1 MIYPICAASAA
12 SKRKFA
18 PTFFVTIGTIWAM
31 TRWLEKCWC
40 LALIGF
46 AASLFGATQSAH
58 SQTDYTLDEFDHWK
72 PSEAPSSV
80 DEQLQQARVA
90 LANGDAARALNLSEN
105 FLENNPLG
113 QGRAVASLIQGDAQ
127 LALGNEY
134 KALFAYEDVAR
145 RHTSSTSF
153 IPALEREYE
162 IAKAYAHGL
171 RKRFLG
177 TFRWID
183 AGDDAQEIFI
193 RIQERLP
200 GSELAEKAGMELAD
214 YYFRIRDMPLAADA
228 YDLFVQNYPRSKRVN
243 KAKLRLI
250 YSYYAQFKGP
260 QYDASGLRE
269 ATSRLKLLQADDPAL
284 AQQIGAEALLV
295 RVYESEAA
303 KLLNDARWY
312 QSMGDFISTELT
324 LRSLVKRFPKSI
336 ATIEALRI
344 APGVVAKLP
353 EGVAKDCPNYADLQS
368 ALIGTPK
375 VAEPTGVAPE
385 VIAPLPAI
393 SETSLEE
400 PVGNAALPPEDVIK
414 APSTPAPTT
423 EPTPTP
429 DQPK

>member
-1 MIYPICAASAA
+1 MPNASSCRHGIQAIATIPTMIRRLQLSSLLA
-12 SKRKFA
+12 
-18 PTFFVTIGTIWAM
+18 VIG
-31 TRWLEKCWC
+31 
-40 LALIGF
+40 G
-46 AASLFGATQSAH
+46 AASLFTMTSTALA
-58 SQTDYTLDEFDHWK
+58 QTEYTLDDFDRWT
-72 PSEAPSSV
+72 PSPSPSPV

-113 QGRAVASLIQGDAQ
+113 QGRADALLIQGDAQ
-127 LALGNEY
+127 LALGYEY

-145 RHTSSTSF
+145 RYSSTTSF

-200 GSELAEKAGMELAD
+200 GSELAEKAGMELSD
-214 YYFRIRDMPLAADA
+214 YYFRIRDMPLAADS

-303 KLLNDARWY
+303 KLLNDALWY
-312 QSMGDFISTELT
+312 QGMGDFISTELT
-324 LRSLVKRFPKSI
+324 LRSLVNRFPKSI
-336 ATIEALRI
+336 ATIEALKI

-353 EGVAKDCPNYADLQS
+353 ALTAKGCPDYAQLQS
-368 ALIGTPK
+368 ILLGTPRM
-375 VAEPTGVAPE
+375 VEPTGVVAEPE
-385 VIAPLPAI
+385 APLPAVA
-393 SETSLEE
+393 ETTSAK
-400 PVGNAALPPEDVIK
+400 PVAGAELPPQDQTTLPQTPS
-414 APSTPAPTT
+414 APAS
-423 EPTPTP
+423 P

>member
-1 MIYPICAASAA
+1 MPNASSCRHGIQAIATIPTMIRRLQLSSLLA
-12 SKRKFA
+12 
-18 PTFFVTIGTIWAM
+18 VIG
-31 TRWLEKCWC
+31 
-40 LALIGF
+40 G
-46 AASLFGATQSAH
+46 AASLFTMTSTALA
-58 SQTDYTLDEFDHWK
+58 QTEYTLDDFDRWT
-72 PSEAPSSV
+72 PSPSPSPV

-113 QGRAVASLIQGDAQ
+113 QGRADALLIQGDAQ
-127 LALGNEY
+127 LALGYEY

-145 RHTSSTSF
+145 RYSSTTSF

-171 RKRFLG
+171 RKRFMG

-200 GSELAEKAGMELAD
+200 GSELAEKAGMELSD
-214 YYFRIRDMPLAADA
+214 YYFRIRDMPLAADS

-303 KLLNDARWY
+303 KLLNDALWY
-312 QSMGDFISTELT
+312 QGMGDFISTELT
-324 LRSLVKRFPKSI
+324 LRSLVNRFPKSI
-336 ATIEALRI
+336 ATIEALKI

-353 EGVAKDCPNYADLQS
+353 ALTAKGCPDYAQLQS
-368 ALIGTPK
+368 ILLGTPRM
-375 VAEPTGVAPE
+375 VEPTGVVAEPE
-385 VIAPLPAI
+385 APLPAVAETT
-393 SETSLEE
+393 SEK
-400 PVGNAALPPEDVIK
+400 PVAGATLPPQDQTTLPQTPS
-414 APSTPAPTT
+414 APSS
-423 EPTPTP
+423 P

>member
-31 TRWLEKCWC
+31 IRWLEKCWC

-193 RIQERLP
+193 RIQ
-200 GSELAEKAGMELAD
+200 
-214 YYFRIRDMPLAADA
+214 
-228 YDLFVQNYPRSKRVN
+228 
-243 KAKLRLI
+243 
-250 YSYYAQFKGP
+250 
-260 QYDASGLRE
+260 
-269 ATSRLKLLQADDPAL
+269 
-284 AQQIGAEALLV
+284 
-295 RVYESEAA
+295 
-303 KLLNDARWY
+303 
-312 QSMGDFISTELT
+312 
-324 LRSLVKRFPKSI
+324 
-336 ATIEALRI
+336 
-344 APGVVAKLP
+344 
-353 EGVAKDCPNYADLQS
+353 
-368 ALIGTPK
+368 
-375 VAEPTGVAPE
+375 
-385 VIAPLPAI
+385 
-393 SETSLEE
+393 
-400 PVGNAALPPEDVIK
+400 
-414 APSTPAPTT
+414 
-423 EPTPTP
+423 
-429 DQPK
+429 

>member
-1 MIYPICAASAA
+1 MIRRLQLSGFLSVISACA
-12 SKRKFA
+12 
-18 PTFFVTIGTIWAM
+18 
-31 TRWLEKCWC
+31 C
-40 LALIGF
+40 LFTTTEL
-46 AASLFGATQSAH
+46 AH
-58 SQTDYTLDEFDHWK
+58 AQTDYTLDDFDHWT
-72 PSEAPSSV
+72 PSKVPSPV

-113 QGRAVASLIQGDAQ
+113 QGRADALLIQGDAQ
-127 LALGNEY
+127 LALGYEY

-145 RHTSSTSF
+145 RYSSSASF

-171 RKRFLG
+171 RKRFIG

-200 GSELAEKAGMELAD
+200 GSELAEKAGMELSD
-214 YYFRIRDMPLAADA
+214 YYFRIRDMPLAADS

-269 ATSRLKLLQADDPAL
+269 ATSRLKLLQADNPAL

-303 KLLNDARWY
+303 KLLNDALWY
-312 QSMGDFISTELT
+312 RTMGDFISTELT
-324 LRSLVKRFPKSI
+324 LRSLVNKFPKSI
-336 ATIEALRI
+336 ATIEALKI
-344 APGVVAKLP
+344 APDVVAKLP
-353 EGVAKDCPNYADLQS
+353 AIVAKGCPDYAQLQS
-368 ALIGTPK
+368 TLLGTPK
-375 VAEPTGVAPE
+375 MVEPTGVAPE
-385 VIAPLPAI
+385 QEAPLPPVA
-393 SETSLEE
+393 ETTSQE
-400 PVGNAALPPEDVIK
+400 PVAGATLPLEDQPTK
-414 APSTPAPTT
+414 PDAPTSTPAP
-423 EPTPTP
+423 

>member
-1 MIYPICAASAA
+1 MIYVNLSRKIPLASTSPQRHSLAGIATIPTMIRRSQLNGFLAVIGACA
-12 SKRKFA
+12 
-18 PTFFVTIGTIWAM
+18 
-31 TRWLEKCWC
+31 C
-40 LALIGF
+40 LFTTTERAL
-46 AASLFGATQSAH
+46 A
-58 SQTDYTLDEFDHWK
+58 QTEYTLDDFDRWT
-72 PSEAPSSV
+72 PSKAPSPV

-113 QGRAVASLIQGDAQ
+113 QGRADAFLIQGDAQ
-127 LALGNEY
+127 LALSNEY
-134 KALFAYEDVAR
+134 KALFAYEEVAR
-145 RHTSSTSF
+145 RYTSTTSF

-171 RKRFLG
+171 RKRFMG

-200 GSELAEKAGMELAD
+200 GSELAEKAGMELSD

-303 KLLNDARWY
+303 KLLNDALWY
-312 QSMGDFISTELT
+312 KDMGDFISTELT

-336 ATIEALRI
+336 ATIEALKI
-344 APGVVAKLP
+344 APDVVAKLP
-353 EGVAKDCPNYADLQS
+353 ALVAKGCPDYAQLQS
-368 ALIGTPK
+368 ILLGTPRM
-375 VAEPTGVAPE
+375 VEPTGVVANPE
-385 VIAPLPAI
+385 APLPAVA
-393 SETSLEE
+393 ETTSQK
-400 PVGNAALPPEDVIK
+400 PVDGAALAPQDQTTLPPI
-414 APSTPAPTT
+414 PSTPASA
-423 EPTPTP
+423 

>member
-1 MIYPICAASAA
+1 MQILFANASASRHSLSVIA
-12 SKRKFA
+12 TI
-18 PTFFVTIGTIWAM
+18 PTMIRRIQLSVFVAVMG
-31 TRWLEKCWC
+31 
-40 LALIGF
+40 
-46 AASLFGATQSAH
+46 FGAGLFATAECALA
-58 SQTDYTLDEFDHWK
+58 QTDYTLDEFDRWK
-72 PSEAPSSV
+72 PSEVPSPV

-90 LANGDAARALNLSEN
+90 LANGDAARAKNLSDN

-113 QGRAVASLIQGDAQ
+113 QGRAEAFLILGDAQ

-145 RHTSSTSF
+145 RYSSTSSF
-153 IPALEREYE
+153 IPALEREFE

-171 RKRFLG
+171 RKKFLG
-177 TFRWID
+177 TFRWLD

-200 GSELAEKAGMELAD
+200 GSELAEKAGMELSD
-214 YYFRIRDMPLAADA
+214 YYFRIRDMPLAADS
-228 YDLFVQNYPRSKRVN
+228 YDLFVQNYPRSKQVN

-303 KLLNDARWY
+303 KLLNDAMWY
-312 QSMGDFISTELT
+312 QSMGDYISTELT
-324 LRSLVKRFPKSI
+324 LRSLVNRFPKSI
-336 ATIEALRI
+336 ATIQALKI

-353 EGVAKDCPNYADLQS
+353 ERVAKNCPDYAQLQS
-368 ALIGTPK
+368 TLLGTPNIN
-375 VAEPTGVAPE
+375 EPTGVVPAAE
-385 VIAPLPAI
+385 IPLPAVDQTTPQQPVAGATLQ
-393 SETSLEE
+393 SEDQTTK
-400 PVGNAALPPEDVIK
+400 PAAPPS
-414 APSTPAPTT
+414 PP
-423 EPTPTP
+423 
-429 DQPK
+429 QPQ

>member
-1 MIYPICAASAA
+1 MPNASSCRHGIQAIATIPTMIRRLQLSSLLA
-12 SKRKFA
+12 
-18 PTFFVTIGTIWAM
+18 VIG
-31 TRWLEKCWC
+31 
-40 LALIGF
+40 G
-46 AASLFGATQSAH
+46 AASLFTMTSTALAQAE
-58 SQTDYTLDEFDHWK
+58 YTLDDFDRWT
-72 PSEAPSSV
+72 PSPSPSPV

-113 QGRAVASLIQGDAQ
+113 QGRADALLIQGDAQ
-127 LALGNEY
+127 LALGYEY

-145 RHTSSTSF
+145 RYSSTTSF

-171 RKRFLG
+171 RKRFMG

-200 GSELAEKAGMELAD
+200 GSELAEKAGMELSD
-214 YYFRIRDMPLAADA
+214 YYFRIRDMPLAADS

-303 KLLNDARWY
+303 KLLNDALWY
-312 QSMGDFISTELT
+312 QGMGDFISTELT
-324 LRSLVKRFPKSI
+324 LRSLVNRFPKSI
-336 ATIEALRI
+336 ATIEALKI

-353 EGVAKDCPNYADLQS
+353 ALTAKGCPDYAQLQS
-368 ALIGTPK
+368 ILLGTPRM
-375 VAEPTGVAPE
+375 VEPTGVVAEPE
-385 VIAPLPAI
+385 APLPAVAETT
-393 SETSLEE
+393 SEK
-400 PVGNAALPPEDVIK
+400 PVAGATLPPQDQTTLPQTPS
-414 APSTPAPTT
+414 APSS
-423 EPTPTP
+423 P

>member
-1 MIYPICAASAA
+1 MPNASSCRHGIQAIATIPTMIRRLQLSSLLA
-12 SKRKFA
+12 
-18 PTFFVTIGTIWAM
+18 VIGS
-31 TRWLEKCWC
+31 
-40 LALIGF
+40 
-46 AASLFGATQSAH
+46 AASLFTMTSPALA
-58 SQTDYTLDEFDHWK
+58 QTEYTLDDFDRWT
-72 PSEAPSSV
+72 PSPSPSPV

-113 QGRAVASLIQGDAQ
+113 QGRADALLIQGDAQ
-127 LALGNEY
+127 LALGYEY

-145 RHTSSTSF
+145 RYSSTTSF

-171 RKRFLG
+171 RKRFMG

-200 GSELAEKAGMELAD
+200 GSELAEKAGMELSD
-214 YYFRIRDMPLAADA
+214 YYFRIRDMPLAADS

-303 KLLNDARWY
+303 KLLNDALWY
-312 QSMGDFISTELT
+312 QGMGDFISTELT
-324 LRSLVKRFPKSI
+324 LRSLVNRFPKSI
-336 ATIEALRI
+336 ATIEALKI

-353 EGVAKDCPNYADLQS
+353 ALTAKGCPDYAQLQS
-368 ALIGTPK
+368 ILLGTPRM
-375 VAEPTGVAPE
+375 VEPTGVVAEPE
-385 VIAPLPAI
+385 APLPAVAETT
-393 SETSLEE
+393 SEK
-400 PVGNAALPPEDVIK
+400 PVAGATLPPQDQTTLPQTPS
-414 APSTPAPTT
+414 APSS
-423 EPTPTP
+423 P

>member
-1 MIYPICAASAA
+1 MIRRLQLSGFLSVMSACA
-12 SKRKFA
+12 
-18 PTFFVTIGTIWAM
+18 
-31 TRWLEKCWC
+31 C
-40 LALIGF
+40 LFTTTEL
-46 AASLFGATQSAH
+46 AH
-58 SQTDYTLDEFDHWK
+58 AQTDYTLDDFDHWT
-72 PSEAPSSV
+72 PSKVPSPV

-113 QGRAVASLIQGDAQ
+113 QGRADALLIQGDAQ
-127 LALGNEY
+127 LALGYEY

-145 RHTSSTSF
+145 RYSSSASF

-171 RKRFLG
+171 RKRFIG

-200 GSELAEKAGMELAD
+200 GSELAEKAGMELSD
-214 YYFRIRDMPLAADA
+214 YYFRIRDMPLAADS

-385 VIAPLPAI
+385 VIAPLPAV
-393 SETSLEE
+393 SETSPEE

-414 APSTPAPTT
+414 APPPPAPTT

-429 DQPK
+429 AQPK

>member
-1 MIYPICAASAA
+1 MIYVNLSRKIPLASTSPQRHSLAGIATIPTMIRRSQLNDFLAVIGACA
-12 SKRKFA
+12 
-18 PTFFVTIGTIWAM
+18 
-31 TRWLEKCWC
+31 C
-40 LALIGF
+40 LFTTTERAL
-46 AASLFGATQSAH
+46 A
-58 SQTDYTLDEFDHWK
+58 QTEYTLDDFDRWT
-72 PSEAPSSV
+72 PSKAPSPV

-113 QGRAVASLIQGDAQ
+113 QGRADALLIQGDAQ
-127 LALGNEY
+127 LALGYEY

-145 RHTSSTSF
+145 RYSSSASF

-171 RKRFLG
+171 RKRFIG

-200 GSELAEKAGMELAD
+200 GSELAEKAGMELSD
-214 YYFRIRDMPLAADA
+214 YYFRIRDMPLAADS

-303 KLLNDARWY
+303 KLLNDALWY
-312 QSMGDFISTELT
+312 ESMGDMISTELT
-324 LRSLVKRFPKSI
+324 LRSLVNKFPKSI
-336 ATIEALRI
+336 ATIQALKI
-344 APGVVAKLP
+344 APDIVAQLPQNVAK
-353 EGVAKDCPNYADLQS
+353 GCPNYADLQS

-375 VAEPTGVAPE
+375 MVEPTGVAPLAE
-385 VIAPLPAI
+385 PALPAVAQTLP
-393 SETSLEE
+393 EQ
-400 PVGNAALPPEDVIK
+400 PVAGATVAPEDLIK
-414 APSTPAPTT
+414 APPATTPA
-423 EPTPTP
+423 P

>member
-1 MIYPICAASAA
+1 MPNASSCRHGIQAIATIPTMIRRLQLSSLLA
-12 SKRKFA
+12 
-18 PTFFVTIGTIWAM
+18 VIG
-31 TRWLEKCWC
+31 
-40 LALIGF
+40 G
-46 AASLFGATQSAH
+46 AASLFTMTSPALA
-58 SQTDYTLDEFDHWK
+58 QTEYTLDDFDRWT
-72 PSEAPSSV
+72 PSPSPSPV

-113 QGRAVASLIQGDAQ
+113 QGRADALLIQGDAQ
-127 LALGNEY
+127 LALGYEY

-145 RHTSSTSF
+145 RYSSTTSF

-171 RKRFLG
+171 RKRFMG

-200 GSELAEKAGMELAD
+200 GSELAEKAGMELSD
-214 YYFRIRDMPLAADA
+214 YYFRIRDMPLAADS

-303 KLLNDARWY
+303 KLLNDALWY
-312 QSMGDFISTELT
+312 QGMGDFISTELT
-324 LRSLVKRFPKSI
+324 LRSLVNRFPKSI
-336 ATIEALRI
+336 ATIEALKI

-353 EGVAKDCPNYADLQS
+353 ALTAKGCPDYAQLQS
-368 ALIGTPK
+368 ILLGTPRM
-375 VAEPTGVAPE
+375 VEPTGVVAEPE
-385 VIAPLPAI
+385 APLPAVAETT
-393 SETSLEE
+393 SEK
-400 PVGNAALPPEDVIK
+400 PVAGATLPPQDQTTLPQTPS
-414 APSTPAPTT
+414 APSS
-423 EPTPTP
+423 P

>member
-1 MIYPICAASAA
+1 MIHRFQLSGFLSVMSACACL
-12 SKRKFA
+12 FA
-18 PTFFVTIGTIWAM
+18 TT
-31 TRWLEKCWC
+31 E
-40 LALIGF
+40 LAH
-46 AASLFGATQSAH
+46 A
-58 SQTDYTLDEFDHWK
+58 QTDYTLDDFDHWT
-72 PSEAPSSV
+72 PSKAPSPV

-113 QGRAVASLIQGDAQ
+113 QGRADALLIQGDAQ
-127 LALGNEY
+127 LALGYEY

-145 RHTSSTSF
+145 RYSSSASF

-171 RKRFLG
+171 RKRFIG

-200 GSELAEKAGMELAD
+200 GSELAEKAGMELSD
-214 YYFRIRDMPLAADA
+214 YYFRIRDMPLAADS

-303 KLLNDARWY
+303 KLLNDALWY
-312 QSMGDFISTELT
+312 ESMGDMISTELT
-324 LRSLVKRFPKSI
+324 LRSLVNKFPKSI
-336 ATIEALRI
+336 ATIKALKI
-344 APGVVAKLP
+344 APDIVAQLPQNVAK
-353 EGVAKDCPNYADLQS
+353 GCPNYADLQS

-375 VAEPTGVAPE
+375 MVEPTGVAPLAE
-385 VIAPLPAI
+385 PALPAVAQTLP
-393 SETSLEE
+393 EQ
-400 PVGNAALPPEDVIK
+400 PVAGATLAPEDVIK
-414 APSTPAPTT
+414 APPATTPS
-423 EPTPTP
+423 P

>member
-1 MIYPICAASAA
+1 MPNASSCRHGIQAIATIPTMIRRLQLSSLLA
-12 SKRKFA
+12 
-18 PTFFVTIGTIWAM
+18 VIG
-31 TRWLEKCWC
+31 
-40 LALIGF
+40 G
-46 AASLFGATQSAH
+46 AASLFTMTSTALA
-58 SQTDYTLDEFDHWK
+58 QTEYTLDDFDRWT
-72 PSEAPSSV
+72 PSPSPSPV

-113 QGRAVASLIQGDAQ
+113 QGRADALLIQGDAQ
-127 LALGNEY
+127 LALGYEY

-145 RHTSSTSF
+145 RYSSTTSF

-171 RKRFLG
+171 RKRFMG

-200 GSELAEKAGMELAD
+200 GSELAEKAGMELSD
-214 YYFRIRDMPLAADA
+214 YYFRIRDMPLAADS

-303 KLLNDARWY
+303 KLLNDALWY
-312 QSMGDFISTELT
+312 QGMGDFISTELT
-324 LRSLVKRFPKSI
+324 LRSLVNRFPKSI
-336 ATIEALRI
+336 ATIEALKI

-353 EGVAKDCPNYADLQS
+353 ALTAKGCPDYAQLQS
-368 ALIGTPK
+368 ILLGTPRM
-375 VAEPTGVAPE
+375 VEPTGVVAEPE
-385 VIAPLPAI
+385 APLPAVAETT
-393 SETSLEE
+393 SEK
-400 PVGNAALPPEDVIK
+400 PVGGATLPPQDQTTLPQTPS
-414 APSTPAPTT
+414 APSS
-423 EPTPTP
+423 P

>member
-1 MIYPICAASAA
+1 MPNASSCRHSIQAIATIPTMIRRLQLSSLLA
-12 SKRKFA
+12 
-18 PTFFVTIGTIWAM
+18 VIG
-31 TRWLEKCWC
+31 
-40 LALIGF
+40 G
-46 AASLFGATQSAH
+46 AASLFTMTSTALA
-58 SQTDYTLDEFDHWK
+58 QTEYTLDDFDRWT
-72 PSEAPSSV
+72 PSPSPSPV

-113 QGRAVASLIQGDAQ
+113 QGRADALLIQGGAQ
-127 LALGNEY
+127 LALGYEY

-145 RHTSSTSF
+145 RYSSTTSF

-171 RKRFLG
+171 RKRFMG

-200 GSELAEKAGMELAD
+200 GSELAEKAGMELSD
-214 YYFRIRDMPLAADA
+214 YYFRIRDMPLAADS

-303 KLLNDARWY
+303 KLLNDALWY
-312 QSMGDFISTELT
+312 QGMGDFISTELT
-324 LRSLVKRFPKSI
+324 LRSLVNHFPKSI
-336 ATIEALRI
+336 ATIEALKI

-353 EGVAKDCPNYADLQS
+353 ALTAKGCPDYAQLQS
-368 ALIGTPK
+368 TLLGTPK
-375 VAEPTGVAPE
+375 MIEPTGVVAEPE
-385 VIAPLPAI
+385 APLPAVAETT
-393 SETSLEE
+393 SET
-400 PVGNAALPPEDVIK
+400 PVAGATLPPQDQ
-414 APSTPAPTT
+414 TT
-423 EPTPTP
+423 LPPTPSAPPSP

>member
-1 MIYPICAASAA
+1 MPNASSCRHGIQAIATIPTMIRRLQLSSLLA
-12 SKRKFA
+12 
-18 PTFFVTIGTIWAM
+18 VIG
-31 TRWLEKCWC
+31 
-40 LALIGF
+40 G
-46 AASLFGATQSAH
+46 AASLFTMTSTALA
-58 SQTDYTLDEFDHWK
+58 QTEYTLDDFDRWT
-72 PSEAPSSV
+72 PSPSPSPV

-113 QGRAVASLIQGDAQ
+113 QGRADALLIQGDAQ
-127 LALGNEY
+127 LALGYEY

-145 RHTSSTSF
+145 RYSSTTSF

-171 RKRFLG
+171 RKRFMG

-200 GSELAEKAGMELAD
+200 GSELAEKAGMELSD
-214 YYFRIRDMPLAADA
+214 YYFRIRDMPLAADS

-303 KLLNDARWY
+303 KLLNDALWY
-312 QSMGDFISTELT
+312 QGMGDFISTELT
-324 LRSLVKRFPKSI
+324 LRSLVNRFPKSI
-336 ATIEALRI
+336 ATIEALKI

-353 EGVAKDCPNYADLQS
+353 ALTAKGCPDYAQLQS
-368 ALIGTPK
+368 ILLGTPRM
-375 VAEPTGVAPE
+375 VEPTGVVAEPE
-385 VIAPLPAI
+385 APLPAVAETT
-393 SETSLEE
+393 SEK
-400 PVGNAALPPEDVIK
+400 PVAGATLPPQDQTTLPPTPS
-414 APSTPAPTT
+414 APSS
-423 EPTPTP
+423 P

>member
-1 MIYPICAASAA
+1 MPNASSCRHGIQAIATIPTMIRRLQLSGLLA
-12 SKRKFA
+12 
-18 PTFFVTIGTIWAM
+18 VIG
-31 TRWLEKCWC
+31 
-40 LALIGF
+40 G
-46 AASLFGATQSAH
+46 AASLFTMTSSALA
-58 SQTDYTLDEFDHWK
+58 QTEYTLDDFDRWT
-72 PSEAPSSV
+72 PSPSPSPV

-113 QGRAVASLIQGDAQ
+113 QGRADAFLIQGDAQ
-127 LALGNEY
+127 LALGYEY

-145 RHTSSTSF
+145 RYSSTTSF

-171 RKRFLG
+171 RKRFMG

-200 GSELAEKAGMELAD
+200 GSELAEKAGMELSD
-214 YYFRIRDMPLAADA
+214 YYFRIRDMPLAADS

-303 KLLNDARWY
+303 KLLNDALWY
-312 QSMGDFISTELT
+312 QGMGDFISTELT
-324 LRSLVKRFPKSI
+324 LRSLVNRFPKSI
-336 ATIEALRI
+336 ATIEALKI

-353 EGVAKDCPNYADLQS
+353 ALTAKGCPDYAQLQS
-368 ALIGTPK
+368 TLLGTPRM
-375 VAEPTGVAPE
+375 VEPTGVVAEPE
-385 VIAPLPAI
+385 APLPAVA
-393 SETSLEE
+393 ETTSMK
-400 PVGNAALPPEDVIK
+400 PVAGASLPPQDQTTLPPTPS
-414 APSTPAPTT
+414 APSS
-423 EPTPTP
+423 P

>member
-1 MIYPICAASAA
+1 MCWHLA
-12 SKRKFA
+12 
-18 PTFFVTIGTIWAM
+18 VIGVG
-31 TRWLEKCWC
+31 
-40 LALIGF
+40 LALFSTAQITH
-46 AASLFGATQSAH
+46 A
-58 SQTDYTLDEFDHWK
+58 QTDYTLDDFDRWT
-72 PSEAPSSV
+72 PSKAPSPV

-113 QGRAVASLIQGDAQ
+113 QGRADALLIQGDSQ

-145 RHTSSTSF
+145 RYSSSTSF

-162 IAKAYAHGL
+162 IAKAYAYGL
-171 RKRFLG
+171 RKRFIG

-200 GSELAEKAGMELAD
+200 GSELAEKAGMELSD
-214 YYFRIRDMPLAADA
+214 YYFRIRDMPLAADS

-269 ATSRLKLLQADDPAL
+269 ATSRLKLLQADNPAL

-303 KLLNDARWY
+303 KLLNDALWY
-312 QSMGDFISTELT
+312 KTMGDFISTELT
-324 LRSLVKRFPKSI
+324 LRSLVNKFPKSI
-336 ATIEALRI
+336 ATIEALKI
-344 APGVVAKLP
+344 APDVVAKLP
-353 EGVAKDCPNYADLQS
+353 AIVAKGCPDYAQLQS
-368 ALIGTPK
+368 TLLGTPK
-375 VAEPTGVAPE
+375 MVEPTGVAPE
-385 VIAPLPAI
+385 REAPLPPVA
-393 SETSLEE
+393 ETTSQE
-400 PVGNAALPPEDVIK
+400 PVAGATLPLEDQPTK
-414 APSTPAPTT
+414 PDAPTSTPAP
-423 EPTPTP
+423 

>member
-1 MIYPICAASAA
+1 MPNASSCRHGIQAIATIPTMIRRLQLSSLLA
-12 SKRKFA
+12 
-18 PTFFVTIGTIWAM
+18 VIG
-31 TRWLEKCWC
+31 
-40 LALIGF
+40 G
-46 AASLFGATQSAH
+46 AASLFTMTSTALA
-58 SQTDYTLDEFDHWK
+58 QTEYTLDDFDRWT
-72 PSEAPSSV
+72 PSPSPSPV

-113 QGRAVASLIQGDAQ
+113 QGRADALLIQGDAQ
-127 LALGNEY
+127 LALGYEY

-145 RHTSSTSF
+145 RYSSTTSF

-200 GSELAEKAGMELAD
+200 GSELAEKAGMELSD
-214 YYFRIRDMPLAADA
+214 YYFRIRDMPLAADS

-303 KLLNDARWY
+303 KLLNDALWY
-312 QSMGDFISTELT
+312 QGMGDFISTELT
-324 LRSLVKRFPKSI
+324 LRSLVNRFPKSI
-336 ATIEALRI
+336 ATIEALKI

-353 EGVAKDCPNYADLQS
+353 ALTAKGCPDYAQLQS
-368 ALIGTPK
+368 ILLGTPRM
-375 VAEPTGVAPE
+375 VEPTGVVAEPE
-385 VIAPLPAI
+385 APLPAVAETT
-393 SETSLEE
+393 SEK
-400 PVGNAALPPEDVIK
+400 PVAGAALPPQDQTTLPQTPS
-414 APSTPAPTT
+414 APAS
-423 EPTPTP
+423 P

>member
-1 MIYPICAASAA
+1 MPNASSCRHGIQAIATIPTMIRRLQLSSLLA
-12 SKRKFA
+12 
-18 PTFFVTIGTIWAM
+18 VIG
-31 TRWLEKCWC
+31 
-40 LALIGF
+40 G
-46 AASLFGATQSAH
+46 AASLFTMTSTALA
-58 SQTDYTLDEFDHWK
+58 QTEYTLDDFDRWT
-72 PSEAPSSV
+72 PSPSPSPV

-113 QGRAVASLIQGDAQ
+113 QGRADALLIQGDAQ
-127 LALGNEY
+127 LALGYEY

-145 RHTSSTSF
+145 RYSSTTSF

-171 RKRFLG
+171 RKRFMG

-200 GSELAEKAGMELAD
+200 GSELAEKAGMELSD
-214 YYFRIRDMPLAADA
+214 YYFRIRDMPLAADS

-303 KLLNDARWY
+303 KLLNDALWY
-312 QSMGDFISTELT
+312 QGIGDFISTELT
-324 LRSLVKRFPKSI
+324 LRSLVNRFPKSI

-353 EGVAKDCPNYADLQS
+353 ALTAKGCPDYAQLQS
-368 ALIGTPK
+368 ILLGTPRM
-375 VAEPTGVAPE
+375 VEPTGVVAEPE
-385 VIAPLPAI
+385 APLPAVAETT
-393 SETSLEE
+393 SEK
-400 PVGNAALPPEDVIK
+400 PVAGATLPPQDQTTLPQTPS
-414 APSTPAPTT
+414 APSS
-423 EPTPTP
+423 P

>member
-1 MIYPICAASAA
+1 MPNASSCRHGIQAIATIPTMIRRLQLSSLLA
-12 SKRKFA
+12 
-18 PTFFVTIGTIWAM
+18 VIG
-31 TRWLEKCWC
+31 
-40 LALIGF
+40 GS
-46 AASLFGATQSAH
+46 ASLFTMTSTALA
-58 SQTDYTLDEFDHWK
+58 QTEYTLDDFDRWT
-72 PSEAPSSV
+72 PSPSPSPV

-113 QGRAVASLIQGDAQ
+113 QGRADALLIQGDAQ
-127 LALGNEY
+127 LALGYEY

-145 RHTSSTSF
+145 RYSSTTSF

-171 RKRFLG
+171 RKRFMG

-200 GSELAEKAGMELAD
+200 GSELAEKAGMELSD
-214 YYFRIRDMPLAADA
+214 YYFRIRDMPLAADS

-303 KLLNDARWY
+303 KLLNDALWY
-312 QSMGDFISTELT
+312 QGMGDFISTELT
-324 LRSLVKRFPKSI
+324 LRSLVNRFPKSI
-336 ATIEALRI
+336 ATIEALKI

-353 EGVAKDCPNYADLQS
+353 ALTAKGCPDYAQLQS
-368 ALIGTPK
+368 ILLGTPRM
-375 VAEPTGVAPE
+375 VEPTGVVAEPE
-385 VIAPLPAI
+385 APLPAVAETT
-393 SETSLEE
+393 SEK
-400 PVGNAALPPEDVIK
+400 PVAGATLPPQDQTTLPPTPS
-414 APSTPAPTT
+414 APSS
-423 EPTPTP
+423 P

>member
-1 MIYPICAASAA
+1 MPNASSCRHGIQAIATIPTMIRRLQLSSLLA
-12 SKRKFA
+12 
-18 PTFFVTIGTIWAM
+18 VIGS
-31 TRWLEKCWC
+31 
-40 LALIGF
+40 
-46 AASLFGATQSAH
+46 AASLFTMTSPALA
-58 SQTDYTLDEFDHWK
+58 QTEYTLDDFDRWT
-72 PSEAPSSV
+72 PSPSPSPV

-113 QGRAVASLIQGDAQ
+113 QGRADALLIQGDAQ
-127 LALGNEY
+127 LALGYEY

-145 RHTSSTSF
+145 RYSSTTSF

-171 RKRFLG
+171 RKRFMG

-200 GSELAEKAGMELAD
+200 GSELAEKAGMELSD
-214 YYFRIRDMPLAADA
+214 YYFRIRDMPLAADS

-303 KLLNDARWY
+303 KLLNDALWY
-312 QSMGDFISTELT
+312 QGMGDFISTELT
-324 LRSLVKRFPKSI
+324 LRSLVNRFPKSI
-336 ATIEALRI
+336 ATIEALKI

-353 EGVAKDCPNYADLQS
+353 ALTAKGCPDYAQLQS
-368 ALIGTPK
+368 ILLGTPRM
-375 VAEPTGVAPE
+375 VEPTGVVAEPE
-385 VIAPLPAI
+385 APLPAVAETT
-393 SETSLEE
+393 SEQ
-400 PVGNAALPPEDVIK
+400 PVAGATLPPQDQTTLPQTPS
-414 APSTPAPTT
+414 APSS
-423 EPTPTP
+423 P

>member
-1 MIYPICAASAA
+1 MIRRLQLSGFLSVMSACA
-12 SKRKFA
+12 
-18 PTFFVTIGTIWAM
+18 
-31 TRWLEKCWC
+31 C
-40 LALIGF
+40 LFTTTEL
-46 AASLFGATQSAH
+46 AH
-58 SQTDYTLDEFDHWK
+58 AQTDYTLDDFDHWT
-72 PSEAPSSV
+72 PSKVPSPV

-113 QGRAVASLIQGDAQ
+113 QGRADALLIQGDAQ
-127 LALGNEY
+127 LALGYEY

-145 RHTSSTSF
+145 RYSSSASF

-171 RKRFLG
+171 RKRFIG

-200 GSELAEKAGMELAD
+200 GSELAEKAGMELSD
-214 YYFRIRDMPLAADA
+214 YYFRIRDMPLAADS

-303 KLLNDARWY
+303 KLLNDALWY
-312 QSMGDFISTELT
+312 ESMGDMISTELT
-324 LRSLVKRFPKSI
+324 LRSLVNKFPKSI
-336 ATIEALRI
+336 ATIQALKI
-344 APGVVAKLP
+344 APDIVAQLPQNVAK
-353 EGVAKDCPNYADLQS
+353 GCPNYADLQS

-375 VAEPTGVAPE
+375 MVEPTGVAPLAE
-385 VIAPLPAI
+385 PALPAAAQTLT
-393 SETSLEE
+393 EQ
-400 PVGNAALPPEDVIK
+400 PVAGATVAPEDLIK
-414 APSTPAPTT
+414 APPATTPA
-423 EPTPTP
+423 P

>member
-1 MIYPICAASAA
+1 MPNASSCRHGIQAIATIPTMIRRLQLSSLLA
-12 SKRKFA
+12 
-18 PTFFVTIGTIWAM
+18 VIG
-31 TRWLEKCWC
+31 
-40 LALIGF
+40 G
-46 AASLFGATQSAH
+46 AASLFTMTSTALA
-58 SQTDYTLDEFDHWK
+58 QTEYTLDDFDRWT
-72 PSEAPSSV
+72 PSPSPSPV

-113 QGRAVASLIQGDAQ
+113 QGRADALLIQGDAQ
-127 LALGNEY
+127 LALGYEY

-145 RHTSSTSF
+145 RYSSTTSF

-171 RKRFLG
+171 RKRFMG

-200 GSELAEKAGMELAD
+200 GSELAEKAGMELSD
-214 YYFRIRDMPLAADA
+214 YYFRIRDMPLAADS

-303 KLLNDARWY
+303 KLLNDALWY
-312 QSMGDFISTELT
+312 QGMGDFISTELT
-324 LRSLVKRFPKSI
+324 LRSLVNRFPKSI
-336 ATIEALRI
+336 ATIEALKI

-353 EGVAKDCPNYADLQS
+353 ALTAKGCPDYAQLQS
-368 ALIGTPK
+368 ILLGTPRM
-375 VAEPTGVAPE
+375 VEPTGVVAEPE
-385 VIAPLPAI
+385 APLPAVA
-393 SETSLEE
+393 ETTSAK
-400 PVGNAALPPEDVIK
+400 PVAGAELPPQDQTTLPQTPS
-414 APSTPAPTT
+414 APAS
-423 EPTPTP
+423 P

>member
-1 MIYPICAASAA
+1 MPNASSCRHGIQAIATIPTMIRRLQLSSLLA
-12 SKRKFA
+12 
-18 PTFFVTIGTIWAM
+18 VIG
-31 TRWLEKCWC
+31 
-40 LALIGF
+40 G
-46 AASLFGATQSAH
+46 AASLFTMTSTALA
-58 SQTDYTLDEFDHWK
+58 QTEYTLDDFDRWT
-72 PSEAPSSV
+72 PSPSPSPV

-105 FLENNPLG
+105 FLENNPVG
-113 QGRAVASLIQGDAQ
+113 QGRADALLIQGDAQ
-127 LALGNEY
+127 LALGYEY

-145 RHTSSTSF
+145 RYSSTTSF

-171 RKRFLG
+171 RKRFMG

-200 GSELAEKAGMELAD
+200 GSELAEKAGMELSD
-214 YYFRIRDMPLAADA
+214 YYFRIRDMPLAADS

-303 KLLNDARWY
+303 KLLNDALWY
-312 QSMGDFISTELT
+312 QGMGDFISTELT
-324 LRSLVKRFPKSI
+324 LRSLVNRFPKSI
-336 ATIEALRI
+336 ATIEALKI

-353 EGVAKDCPNYADLQS
+353 ALTAKGCPDYAQLQS
-368 ALIGTPK
+368 ILLGTPRM
-375 VAEPTGVAPE
+375 VEPTGVVAEPE
-385 VIAPLPAI
+385 APLPAVAETT
-393 SETSLEE
+393 SEK
-400 PVGNAALPPEDVIK
+400 PVAGATLPPQDQTTLPPTPS
-414 APSTPAPTT
+414 APSS
-423 EPTPTP
+423 P